1 MGRRNTYEHG
11 PWGPAQEDDDVAGQ
25 RGGRRRAPKGDAF
38 RDALVGLLAD
48 ALDVERSQLE
58 VSVLLDGA
66 PVRVGQVPV
75 ELVLEVTADEESAE
89 GPAAEAEEVEEVE
102 ASESGPSRGAS
113 VEVDSGPA
121 PVASRNGS
129 RAERAAVELRDSA
142 PLSAQDLDEEAEAAA
157 DLLEGLLDAM
167 DLPGDLRI
175 SVQEA
180 HAEVEVVGL
189 EEGVLIGR
197 RGQTLDAV
205 QELVR
210 TAMQRRF
217 ERRSR
222 VLVDVDGYR
231 ARRLEKLVERADEA
245 VAEVL
250 ATGEPQRLEPMDSI
264 ERRIVHQRIAEHAG
278 VVSNSHG
285 REPSRRI
292 VIELVD

>member
-1 MGRRNTYEHG
+1 
-11 PWGPAQEDDDVAGQ
+11 VAAQ
-25 RGGRRRAPKGDAF
+25 RGGRRRAAKQDVF
-38 RDALVGLLAD
+38 RDALVAALGEHLDAD
-48 ALDVERSQLE
+48 AERIA
-58 VSVLLDGA
+58 VTVTLDGEPIDA
-66 PVRVGQVPV
+66 AN
-75 ELVLEVTADEESAE
+75 L
-89 GPAAEAEEVEEVE
+89 PATL
-102 ASESGPSRGAS
+102 SLGAS
-113 VEVDSGPA
+113 VTDEASAEATPAAKSARTRGVAVVDADDAGEREDA
-121 PVASRNGS
+121 PRSRGGDA
-129 RAERAAVELRDSA
+129 RSA
-142 PLSAQDLDEEAEAAA
+142 GGRGGRGTTPSAQEREAVVVTPEEIDEEAEAAA

-180 HAEVEVVGL
+180 HAEVEVIGL

-197 RGQTLDAV
+197 RGQTLEAV

-231 ARRLEKLVERADEA
+231 ARRLEKLLARADEA
-245 VAEVL
+245 VQEVL
-250 ATGEPQRLEPMDSI
+250 ASGESQRLEPMDSI
-264 ERRIVHQRIAEHAG
+264 ERRLVHQRVAETAG

-292 VIELVD
+292 VIELAD

>member
-1 MGRRNTYEHG
+1 MRGS
-11 PWGPAQEDDDVAGQ
+11 DVAAQ
-25 RGGRRRAPKGDAF
+25 RGGRRRAAQQDVV
-38 RDALVGLLAD
+38 RDALVAALSE
-48 ALDVERSQLE
+48 ALDVDADRLSL
-58 VSVLLDGA
+58 SVTLDDA
-66 PVRVGQVPV
+66 PVPEDRLPLDLSVRVEDTSDGSD
-75 ELVLEVTADEESAE
+75 ADEPDDVEEEQDEQRAPEPRSAGRRGEARTARAPSEASSAPVSAE
-89 GPAAEAEEVEEVE
+89 E
-102 ASESGPSRGAS
+102 
-113 VEVDSGPA
+113 
-121 PVASRNGS
+121 
-129 RAERAAVELRDSA
+129 
-142 PLSAQDLDEEAEAAA
+142 LDEEAEAAA

-231 ARRLEKLVERADEA
+231 ARRLEKLLERADEA
-245 VAEVL
+245 VEEVL
-250 ATGEPQRLEPMDSI
+250 DTGEPQRLEPMDSI
-264 ERRIVHQRIAEHAG
+264 ERRLVHQRVAETAG
-278 VVSNSHG
+278 VVSTSHG

-292 VIELVD
+292 VIERE

>member
-1 MGRRNTYEHG
+1 L
-11 PWGPAQEDDDVAGQ
+11 VA
-25 RGGRRRAPKGDAF
+25 
-38 RDALVGLLAD
+38 ALSE
-48 ALDVERSQLE
+48 ALDVDAERLSLS
-58 VSVLLDGA
+58 VSLDDA
-66 PVRVGQVPV
+66 PVPGDRLPLDLSVRA
-75 ELVLEVTADEESAE
+75 EDTSDEDTSEADADE
-89 GPAAEAEEVEEVE
+89 PHDVEPDDDQEQ
-102 ASESGPSRGAS
+102 
-113 VEVDSGPA
+113 D
-121 PVASRNGS
+121 
-129 RAERAAVELRDSA
+129 ELRDPAPRSAGRRGESRSSTATSEASSA
-142 PLSAQDLDEEAEAAA
+142 PVSAEDLDEEAEAAA

-180 HAEVEVVGL
+180 HAEVEVIGL

-231 ARRLEKLVERADEA
+231 ARRLEKLLERADEA
-245 VAEVL
+245 VEEVL
-250 ATGEPQRLEPMDSI
+250 DTGEPQRLEPMDSI
-264 ERRIVHQRIAEHAG
+264 ERRLVHQRVAETAG
-278 VVSNSHG
+278 VVSTSHG

-292 VIELVD
+292 VIERE

>member
-1 MGRRNTYEHG
+1 V
-11 PWGPAQEDDDVAGQ
+11 QDV
-25 RGGRRRAPKGDAF
+25 F
-38 RDALVGLLAD
+38 RDALVAALAD
-48 ALDVERSQLE
+48 HLDVDTDQLA
-58 VSVLLDGA
+58 VTVTLDGA
-66 PVRVGQVPV
+66 AVPASGLPATLSLAAPEASADDAGDGDAPV
-75 ELVLEVTADEESAE
+75 EPEDETPDETPDDA
-89 GPAAEAEEVEEVE
+89 VE
-102 ASESGPSRGAS
+102 ARDDRGARDGSGRSGPSGRPGSSGAQERES
-113 VEVDSGPA
+113 V
-121 PVASRNGS
+121 
-129 RAERAAVELRDSA
+129 AVTSEE
-142 PLSAQDLDEEAEAAA
+142 LDEEAEAAA

-175 SVQEA
+175 SVQDA

-231 ARRLEKLVERADEA
+231 ARRMEKLLERADEA
-245 VAEVL
+245 VREVL

-264 ERRIVHQRIAEHAG
+264 ERRLVHQRVAETEG

-292 VIELVD
+292 VIEAVD

>member
-1 MGRRNTYEHG
+1 MK
-11 PWGPAQEDDDVAGQ
+11 Q
-25 RGGRRRAPKGDAF
+25 DAF
-38 RDALVGLLAD
+38 RDALVAALAD
-48 ALDVERSQLE
+48 ELDVETDRIELK
-58 VSVLLDGA
+58 VTLDGEPVPASNLPATLSLVASEDDDAAQRDGGSA
-66 PVRVGQVPV
+66 PDETDDVEAVAGPDAAPEESPAPEARGGRATGRSGARAPKSVADEDGDAGSDAGSDADRDGASTSSGASNGQQRESVM
-75 ELVLEVTADEESAE
+75 VTAEEI
-89 GPAAEAEEVEEVE
+89 
-102 ASESGPSRGAS
+102 
-113 VEVDSGPA
+113 D
-121 PVASRNGS
+121 
-129 RAERAAVELRDSA
+129 
-142 PLSAQDLDEEAEAAA
+142 QEAEAAA

-180 HAEVEVVGL
+180 HAEVEVIGL

-231 ARRLEKLVERADEA
+231 ARRLEKLLERADEA
-245 VAEVL
+245 VQEVL
-250 ATGEPQRLEPMDSI
+250 DTGESQRLEPMDSI
-264 ERRIVHQRIAEHAG
+264 ERRLVHQRVAETEG

-292 VIELVD
+292 VIDLAD

>member
-1 MGRRNTYEHG
+1 M
-11 PWGPAQEDDDVAGQ
+11 AAQ
-25 RGGRRRAPKGDAF
+25 RGGRRRAAKQDVF
-38 RDALVGLLAD
+38 RDALVAALAD
-48 ALDVERSQLE
+48 HLDVGPDRLS
-58 VSVLLDGA
+58 VSVTLDDEVVGAEHLPANLELVGPVMDRGDDQEVDVQDVVEDGA
-66 PVRVGQVPV
+66 
-75 ELVLEVTADEESAE
+75 EE
-89 GPAAEAEEVEEVE
+89 
-102 ASESGPSRGAS
+102 
-113 VEVDSGPA
+113 A
-121 PVASRNGS
+121 PVAAVRSGRSGRSGRPGGEQSAESANGS
-129 RAERAAVELRDSA
+129 GREDRPAPSRAPERENVAVTPEE
-142 PLSAQDLDEEAEAAA
+142 LDEEAEAAA

-175 SVQEA
+175 SVQDA

-231 ARRLEKLVERADEA
+231 ARRMEKLLERADEA
-245 VAEVL
+245 VEEVL
-250 ATGEPQRLEPMDSI
+250 ATGEPQRLEPMDAI
-264 ERRIVHQRIAEHAG
+264 ERRLVHQRVAETAG

-292 VIELVD
+292 VIEPAD

>member
-1 MGRRNTYEHG
+1 
-11 PWGPAQEDDDVAGQ
+11 VAAQ
-25 RGGRRRAPKGDAF
+25 RGGRRRAAQQDVV
-38 RDALVGLLAD
+38 RDALVAALAE
-48 ALDVERSQLE
+48 ALDVDEDRLS
-58 VSVLLDGA
+58 VSVTLDD
-66 PVRVGQVPV
+66 VPV
-75 ELVLEVTADEESAE
+75 PGDRLPLELSV
-89 GPAAEAEEVEEVE
+89 GVEE
-102 ASESGPSRGAS
+102 ARG
-113 VEVDSGPA
+113 G
-121 PVASRNGS
+121 
-129 RAERAAVELRDSA
+129 AAVEGFDDSA
-142 PLSAQDLDEEAEAAA
+142 DAAGVAEDLVEIGEGGDSRDGPNGQRERAPRPAGRRGGSRDGVTQSDAGVPVSAEDLDEEAEAAA

-180 HAEVEVVGL
+180 HAEVEVIGL

-231 ARRLEKLVERADEA
+231 ARRLEKLLERADEA
-245 VAEVL
+245 VDLVL
-250 ATGEPQRLEPMDSI
+250 DTGEPQRLEPMDSI
-264 ERRIVHQRIAEHAG
+264 ERRLVHQRVAETAG
-278 VVSNSHG
+278 VVSTSHG

-292 VIELVD
+292 VIERE

>member
-1 MGRRNTYEHG
+1 M
-11 PWGPAQEDDDVAGQ
+11 AAQ
-25 RGGRRRAPKGDAF
+25 RGGRRRASQQDVV
-38 RDALVGLLAD
+38 RSALIAALAD
-48 ALDVERSQLE
+48 ALDVEPDRIAATVTLDDGPVPADRLPLE
-58 VSVLLDGA
+58 LTLETPAAAVAPEPEPESDSDEPAAAEESDADGA
-66 PVRVGQVPV
+66 GSDTPSRSSG
-75 ELVLEVTADEESAE
+75 E
-89 GPAAEAEEVEEVE
+89 GRE
-102 ASESGPSRGAS
+102 ASR
-113 VEVDSGPA
+113 A
-121 PVASRNGS
+121 PI
-129 RAERAAVELRDSA
+129 DSA
-142 PLSAQDLDEEAEAAA
+142 DLDAEAEAAA

-175 SVQEA
+175 SVQDA

-231 ARRLEKLVERADEA
+231 ARRMEKLLERADEA
-245 VAEVL
+245 VEEVL
-250 ATGEPQRLEPMDSI
+250 ASGEPQRLEPMDSI
-264 ERRIVHQRIAEHAG
+264 ERRIVHQRVAETEG
-278 VVSNSHG
+278 VVSTSHG

-292 VIELVD
+292 VIELAED

>member
-1 MGRRNTYEHG
+1 M
-11 PWGPAQEDDDVAGQ
+11 AAQ
-25 RGGRRRAPKGDAF
+25 RGGRRRAAQQDVV
-38 RDALVGLLAD
+38 RDALVAALSE
-48 ALDVERSQLE
+48 ALDVDADRLSL
-58 VSVLLDGA
+58 SVTLDDA
-66 PVRVGQVPV
+66 PVPEDRLPLDLSVRVEDTSDGSD
-75 ELVLEVTADEESAE
+75 ADEPDDVEEEQDEQRAPEPRSAGRRGEARTARAPSEASSAPVSAE
-89 GPAAEAEEVEEVE
+89 E
-102 ASESGPSRGAS
+102 
-113 VEVDSGPA
+113 
-121 PVASRNGS
+121 
-129 RAERAAVELRDSA
+129 
-142 PLSAQDLDEEAEAAA
+142 LDEEAEAAA

-231 ARRLEKLVERADEA
+231 ARRLEKLLERADEA
-245 VAEVL
+245 VEEVL
-250 ATGEPQRLEPMDSI
+250 DTGEPQRLEPMDSI
-264 ERRIVHQRIAEHAG
+264 ERRLVHQRVAETAG
-278 VVSNSHG
+278 VVSTSHG

-292 VIELVD
+292 VIERE

>member
-1 MGRRNTYEHG
+1 MRGS
-11 PWGPAQEDDDVAGQ
+11 DVAAQ
-25 RGGRRRAPKGDAF
+25 RGGRRRAAQQDVV
-38 RDALVGLLAD
+38 RDALVAALSE
-48 ALDVERSQLE
+48 ALDVDADRLSLS
-58 VSVLLDGA
+58 VSLDDAPIPVDRLPLDLAVGA
-66 PVRVGQVPV
+66 EDTSVGAV
-75 ELVLEVTADEESAE
+75 ADE
-89 GPAAEAEEVEEVE
+89 PDEVEEEQDEPRDREPRSAGRRGESRTATVQSE
-102 ASESGPSRGAS
+102 ASS
-113 VEVDSGPA
+113 A
-121 PVASRNGS
+121 PVS
-129 RAERAAVELRDSA
+129 AE
-142 PLSAQDLDEEAEAAA
+142 DLDEEAEAAA

-175 SVQEA
+175 SIQEA

-231 ARRLEKLVERADEA
+231 ARRLEKLLERADEA
-245 VAEVL
+245 VEEVL
-250 ATGEPQRLEPMDSI
+250 ETGEPQRLEPMDSI
-264 ERRIVHQRIAEHAG
+264 ERRLVHQRVAETAG
-278 VVSNSHG
+278 VVSTSHG

-292 VIELVD
+292 VIERE

>member
-1 MGRRNTYEHG
+1 M
-11 PWGPAQEDDDVAGQ
+11 AAQ
-25 RGGRRRAPKGDAF
+25 RGGRRRATVQDVF
-38 RDALVGLLAD
+38 RDALVAALAD
-48 ALDVERSQLE
+48 HLDVDTDQLA
-58 VSVLLDGA
+58 VTVTLDGA
-66 PVRVGQVPV
+66 AVPASGLPATLSLAAPEASADDAGDGDAPV
-75 ELVLEVTADEESAE
+75 EPEDETPDETPDDA
-89 GPAAEAEEVEEVE
+89 VE
-102 ASESGPSRGAS
+102 ARDDRGARDGSGRSGPSGRPGSSGAQERES
-113 VEVDSGPA
+113 V
-121 PVASRNGS
+121 
-129 RAERAAVELRDSA
+129 AVTSEE
-142 PLSAQDLDEEAEAAA
+142 LDEEAEAAA

-175 SVQEA
+175 SVQDA

-231 ARRLEKLVERADEA
+231 ARRMEKLLERADEA
-245 VAEVL
+245 VREVL

-264 ERRIVHQRIAEHAG
+264 ERRLVHQRVAETEG

-292 VIELVD
+292 VIEAVD

>member
-1 MGRRNTYEHG
+1 MRLHEMRGT
-11 PWGPAQEDDDVAGQ
+11 DVAAQ
-25 RGGRRRAPKGDAF
+25 RGGRRRATKQDGF
-38 RDALVGLLAD
+38 RDALVAALAD
-48 ALDVERSQLE
+48 GLDVDVERLT
-58 VSVLLDGA
+58 VSVALDGE
-66 PVRVGQVPV
+66 PVDVGRLPLTVSLQVAEDDERVAV
-75 ELVLEVTADEESAE
+75 ESTVDVADRESDRGDADSADD
-89 GPAAEAEEVEEVE
+89 GVEEERVVPR
-102 ASESGPSRGAS
+102 SSGRSADAGESRGARKDEEAG
-113 VEVDSGPA
+113 VRDAA
-121 PVASRNGS
+121 PVTT
-129 RAERAAVELRDSA
+129 EE
-142 PLSAQDLDEEAEAAA
+142 LDEEAEAAA

-175 SVQEA
+175 SIQDA
-180 HAEVEVVGL
+180 HAEVEVIGL

-231 ARRLEKLVERADEA
+231 ARRLEKLIERADEA
-245 VAEVL
+245 VREVL
-250 ATGEPQRLEPMDSI
+250 ATGEAQRLEPMDSI
-264 ERRIVHQRIAEHAG
+264 ERRLVHQRVAETPG

-292 VIELVD
+292 VIEVA

>member
-1 MGRRNTYEHG
+1 MRGS
-11 PWGPAQEDDDVAGQ
+11 DVAAQ
-25 RGGRRRAPKGDAF
+25 RGGRRRAAQQDVV
-38 RDALVGLLAD
+38 RDALVAALSE
-48 ALDVERSQLE
+48 ALDVDAERLSLS
-58 VSVLLDGA
+58 VSLDDA
-66 PVRVGQVPV
+66 PVPGNRLPLDLSVRA
-75 ELVLEVTADEESAE
+75 EDTSEADADEPHDVEPDDDQEQDEQRDPAPRSAGRRGESRSSTATSEASSAPVSAE
-89 GPAAEAEEVEEVE
+89 
-102 ASESGPSRGAS
+102 
-113 VEVDSGPA
+113 
-121 PVASRNGS
+121 
-129 RAERAAVELRDSA
+129 
-142 PLSAQDLDEEAEAAA
+142 DLDEEAEAAA

-180 HAEVEVVGL
+180 HAEVEVIGL

-231 ARRLEKLVERADEA
+231 ARRLEKLLERADEA
-245 VAEVL
+245 VEEVL
-250 ATGEPQRLEPMDSI
+250 DTGEPQRLEPMDSI
-264 ERRIVHQRIAEHAG
+264 ERRLVHQRVAETAG
-278 VVSNSHG
+278 VVSTSHG

-292 VIELVD
+292 VIERE

>member
-1 MGRRNTYEHG
+1 MRGS
-11 PWGPAQEDDDVAGQ
+11 DVAAQ
-25 RGGRRRAPKGDAF
+25 RGGRRRAAQQDVV
-38 RDALVGLLAD
+38 RDALVAALSE
-48 ALDVERSQLE
+48 ALDVDADRLSLS
-58 VSVLLDGA
+58 VSLDDA
-66 PVRVGQVPV
+66 PVPVGRLPLDLSVRAVRAADTSEADAGEPDEVEPDDAEEEQDEQRDTAPRSTGRRGEARIAGVPSESSSAPV
-75 ELVLEVTADEESAE
+75 SAE
-89 GPAAEAEEVEEVE
+89 E
-102 ASESGPSRGAS
+102 
-113 VEVDSGPA
+113 
-121 PVASRNGS
+121 
-129 RAERAAVELRDSA
+129 
-142 PLSAQDLDEEAEAAA
+142 LDEEAEAAA

-180 HAEVEVVGL
+180 HAEVEVIGL

-231 ARRLEKLVERADEA
+231 ARRLEKLLERADEA
-245 VAEVL
+245 VESVL
-250 ATGEPQRLEPMDSI
+250 DTGEPQRLEPMDSI
-264 ERRIVHQRIAEHAG
+264 ERRLVHQRVAETEG
-278 VVSNSHG
+278 VVSTSHG

-292 VIELVD
+292 VIERE

>member
-1 MGRRNTYEHG
+1 
-11 PWGPAQEDDDVAGQ
+11 VAAQ
-25 RGGRRRAPKGDAF
+25 RGGRRRAAKQDGF
-38 RDALVGLLAD
+38 RDALVAALAEH
-48 ALDVERSQLE
+48 LDVEQDRL
-58 VSVLLDGA
+58 SVTVTLDGEPVPSGRLPASISLAAPTAATRDASEEDVDTASDERPRGSDRAASGADAPTRNGRSSARRDEDRGPVAGSDSDARGNGSSSGATERDNA
-66 PVRVGQVPV
+66 PVTPEQ
-75 ELVLEVTADEESAE
+75 
-89 GPAAEAEEVEEVE
+89 
-102 ASESGPSRGAS
+102 
-113 VEVDSGPA
+113 
-121 PVASRNGS
+121 
-129 RAERAAVELRDSA
+129 
-142 PLSAQDLDEEAEAAA
+142 LDEEAEAAA

-175 SVQEA
+175 SVQDA

-231 ARRLEKLVERADEA
+231 ARRLEKLLERADEA
-245 VAEVL
+245 VQEVL
-250 ATGEPQRLEPMDSI
+250 ASGESQRLEPMDSI
-264 ERRIVHQRIAEHAG
+264 ERRLVHQRVAETPG

-292 VIELVD
+292 VIELAD

>member
-1 MGRRNTYEHG
+1 VAIADPDRRSSDRTGAHHHDTRG
-11 PWGPAQEDDDVAGQ
+11 TDVAAQ
-25 RGGRRRAPKGDAF
+25 RGGRRRATKQDTV
-38 RDALVGLLAD
+38 RDALLAALAD
-48 ALDVERSQLE
+48 ALDVDAERLT
-58 VSVLLDGA
+58 VTVALDDA
-66 PVRVGQVPV
+66 PVPADRLPLTL
-75 ELVLEVTADEESAE
+75 ELVPETANEQPSVVAEQQEADKVENDEAERRAATPSRRSERDRAADEVRDASPVTAEE
-89 GPAAEAEEVEEVE
+89 
-102 ASESGPSRGAS
+102 
-113 VEVDSGPA
+113 
-121 PVASRNGS
+121 
-129 RAERAAVELRDSA
+129 
-142 PLSAQDLDEEAEAAA
+142 LDEEAEAAA

-175 SVQEA
+175 SVQDA
-180 HAEVEVVGL
+180 HAEVEVIGL

-231 ARRLEKLVERADEA
+231 ARRLEKLLERADEA
-245 VAEVL
+245 VQEVL
-250 ATGEPQRLEPMDSI
+250 ATGQPQRLEPMDAI
-264 ERRIVHQRIAEHAG
+264 ERRLVHQRVAETPG

-292 VIELVD
+292 VIEPSDD

>member
-1 MGRRNTYEHG
+1 M
-11 PWGPAQEDDDVAGQ
+11 AAQ
-25 RGGRRRAPKGDAF
+25 RGGRRRASQQDAV
-38 RDALVGLLAD
+38 RSALIAALAD
-48 ALDVERSQLE
+48 ALDVAPDR
-58 VSVLLDGA
+58 VAVTVTLDDG
-66 PVRVGQVPV
+66 PVP
-75 ELVLEVTADEESAE
+75 ADRLPLALTL
-89 GPAAEAEEVEEVE
+89 AAEAAEAPEPAAGAAAEERE
-102 ASESGPSRGAS
+102 AEDVDGEGDADDAGPDTDRRSSGPGDGRDAAR
-113 VEVDSGPA
+113 A
-121 PVASRNGS
+121 PI
-129 RAERAAVELRDSA
+129 DSA
-142 PLSAQDLDEEAEAAA
+142 DLDAEAEAAA

-175 SVQEA
+175 SVQDS

-231 ARRLEKLVERADEA
+231 ARRMEKLLERADEA
-245 VAEVL
+245 VEEVL
-250 ATGEPQRLEPMDSI
+250 ASGEPQRLEPMDSI
-264 ERRIVHQRIAEHAG
+264 ERRIVHQRVAETEG
-278 VVSNSHG
+278 VVSTSHG

-292 VIELVD
+292 VIELAED

>member
-1 MGRRNTYEHG
+1 M
-11 PWGPAQEDDDVAGQ
+11 AAQ
-25 RGGRRRAPKGDAF
+25 RGGRRRASQEDVV
-38 RDALVGLLAD
+38 RSALIAALAD
-48 ALDVERSQLE
+48 ALDVEPDRVAVTVTLDDGPVPADRLPLE
-58 VSVLLDGA
+58 LMLEA
-66 PVRVGQVPV
+66 P
-75 ELVLEVTADEESAE
+75 A
-89 GPAAEAEEVEEVE
+89 
-102 ASESGPSRGAS
+102 
-113 VEVDSGPA
+113 
-121 PVASRNGS
+121 
-129 RAERAAVELRDSA
+129 AAVEPEPEPDEPAAADGPDREDVGPDVSA
-142 PLSAQDLDEEAEAAA
+142 RSSDEGREASRAPIDGADLDAEAEAAA

-175 SVQEA
+175 SVQDS

-231 ARRLEKLVERADEA
+231 ARRMAKLLERADEA
-245 VAEVL
+245 VEEVL
-250 ATGEPQRLEPMDSI
+250 ASGEPQRLEPMDSI
-264 ERRIVHQRIAEHAG
+264 ERRIVHQRVAETEG
-278 VVSNSHG
+278 VVSTSHG

-292 VIELVD
+292 VIELAED